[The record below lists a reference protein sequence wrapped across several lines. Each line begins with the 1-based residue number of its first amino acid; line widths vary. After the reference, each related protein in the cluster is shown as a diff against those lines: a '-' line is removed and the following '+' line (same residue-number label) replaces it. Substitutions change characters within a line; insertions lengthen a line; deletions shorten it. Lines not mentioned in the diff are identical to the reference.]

1 MKLPQPA
8 RRPRR
13 ARPVRAV
20 RGLVVV
26 GAAEADLVAAEAGP
40 EAGVVGLAAD
50 AAVLVAAGAPEVLV
64 AVVAAAVV
72 VTGARGVAMGVATE
86 AARVASFSRT

>member
-1 MKLPQPA
+1 MKLPELA

-20 RGLVVV
+20 RGLVA
-26 GAAEADLVAAEAGP
+26 GAVAAADLVAAEAGQ
-40 EAGVVGLAAD
+40 EAGVVGPGAGAAD
-50 AAVLVAAGAPEVLV
+50 LGGEAVVAPEAVVVAAGM
-64 AVVAAAVV
+64 
-72 VTGARGVAMGVATE
+72 VTGARGVAMDVATE

>member
-1 MKLPQPA
+1 MKLPEPA

-20 RGLVVV
+20 RGLVV
-26 GAAEADLVAAEAGP
+26 GAVAAADLVAAEAGP
-40 EAGVVGLAAD
+40 EAGVVGPGVGAG
-50 AAVLVAAGAPEVLV
+50 AAVLVVAGGPEAV
-64 AVVAAAVV
+64 VVAAGM
-72 VTGARGVAMGVATE
+72 VTGARGVAMDVATE